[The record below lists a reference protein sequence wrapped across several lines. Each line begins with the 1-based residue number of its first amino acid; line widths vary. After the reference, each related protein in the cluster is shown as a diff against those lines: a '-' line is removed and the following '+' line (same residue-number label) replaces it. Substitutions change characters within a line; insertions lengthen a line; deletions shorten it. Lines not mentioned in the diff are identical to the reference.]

1 MAYKN
6 TLQISILVLLLLAGV
21 ALIFGVGGVVWT
33 IVGIFIILYTLAGI
47 RIIYQYET
55 GVLFTL
61 GKYKGLLNA
70 GLVWVAPIIQSL
82 RKIDTRIQTIDLPK
96 QEVITKDNV
105 PVKINATVFFRVQY
119 PDKAVL
125 NVRDFKYATMMY
137 SQTVLRDVIGGKE
150 LDEILQKRE
159 EVAEEIRKIVDEITD
174 KWGIDVTGVRLQD
187 IELPEEMRR
196 AMARQA
202 EAERERR
209 AIIIKSEGEIKAA
222 ENLAKAS
229 ELISK
234 TPAALQLR
242 TLHTL
247 ADISSDPNQKV
258 IFLVPFDTIKYL
270 VKGDNNEKARKSGKK

>member
-1 MAYKN
+1 MSKMN
-6 TLQISILVLLLLAGV
+6 PVQMLVFFLLLAMGIV
-21 ALIFGVGGVVWT
+21 LTLIGDVFLK
-33 IVGIFIILYTLAGI
+33 IIGILLILYALAGI
-47 RIIYQYET
+47 KLIYQYEK

-61 GKYKGLLNA
+61 GKYQGLLDA

-82 RKIDTRIQTIDLPK
+82 RKIDLRIQTIDLPK

-125 NVRDFKYATMMY
+125 NVEDYKYATMMY
-137 SQTVLRDVIGGKE
+137 SQTVLRDVIGGVE
-150 LDEILQKRE
+150 LDSMLEKRD
-159 EVAEEIRKIVDEITD
+159 EVAESIRKIVDEITD
-174 KWGIDVTGVRLQD
+174 EWGIDVTGVRLQD

-209 AIIIKSEGEIKAA
+209 AVIIKSEGEIKAA
-222 ENLAKAS
+222 ENLTKAGKM
-229 ELISK
+229 ISK
-234 TPAALQLR
+234 IPEALHLR

-247 ADISSDPNQKV
+247 AEISSDPNQKFIILLPV
-258 IFLVPFDTIKYL
+258 ELLKAFIKEKKEELVT
-270 VKGDNNEKARKSGKK
+270 